1 MTSKA
6 ALADAAK
13 EVVAKERA
21 RQEENGTALVPASP
35 ISGVHALAQMSE
47 EAFEA
52 RLAAMKQSQQ
62 RIARVQREYMDE
74 GIDYGNIAGIDKPTI
89 FKPGAEKLMQLYGLV
104 AQVNSHFVPGDGQTT
119 PPLTYDSDVFLH
131 VGNFDGP
138 IVGQG
143 HGTAN
148 SWEKRYRRE
157 SRACPNCNQPKIIRS
172 KWPENIPADQRGW
185 YCLNCKSKYG
195 KDDESITAQEVGAGT
210 VMEAYDLGVTLLKMS
225 EKRGITDAVLRA
237 TATSGL
243 FTQDVADEPV
253 TDDTAAGFADSAY
266 GGEAEPVVR
275 MVPNTTQAE
284 PFDAAQAAGAVPVAQ
299 TGYAEPSLEEQLQAS
314 IDAEE
319 EKKAALKPGDE
330 GYVRPDAAASGLTN
344 EQFHE
349 VLNKTG
355 GEEVVVGPS
364 QVEGVERGGRTQGAN
379 EAQIN
384 EVRRLA
390 SELGWGAKA
399 ILGYAYALLEPVEP
413 EVPADGRNARSV
425 LTQYQENMS
434 AEKAGHLVTNMG
446 EQLAIQQGVLDKPD
460 TGTGPFMGSD
470 DGNHG

>member
-6 ALADAAK
+6 ELAEAAK

-35 ISGVHALAQMSE
+35 MSGVHALAQMTD
-47 EAFEA
+47 EAFET
-52 RLAAMKQSQQ
+52 RLAAMKVSQK
-62 RIARVQREYMDE
+62 RVARVQHEYMDE
-74 GIDYGNIAGIDKPTI
+74 GVDYGNIEGIDKPTI

-104 AQVNSHFVPGDGQTT
+104 AQVNSNFVAGDGQTT
-119 PPLTYDSDVFLH
+119 PPLTYNSDVFLH

-138 IVGQG
+138 IVGEG

-148 SWEKRYRRE
+148 AWEKRYRRDQKV
-157 SRACPNCNQPKIIRS
+157 CPNCGKATIIKGKR
-172 KWPENIPADQRGW
+172 EYGGGW
-185 YCLNCKSKYG
+185 LCWAKKGGCGTKY
-195 KDDESITAQEVGAGT
+195 KDDDPSITQQESKPGDVT
-210 VMEAYDLGVTLLKMS
+210 EAYDLGVTLLKMS

-243 FTQDVADEPV
+243 FTQDVADEPA
-253 TDDTAAGFADSAY
+253 TDDTRFADSSY
-266 GGEAEPVVR
+266 GDATEPVVR
-275 MVPNTTQAE
+275 MVPNTISAE
-284 PFDAAQAAGAVPVAQ
+284 PFDAARAAGPVPVDQA
-299 TGYAEPSLEEQLQAS
+299 GYTEQAEPSLEEQLQAS

-319 EKKAALKPGDE
+319 AKKEEAILNSVGGGQSTQDGEYTQETVDAIVAL
-330 GYVRPDAAASGLTN
+330 
-344 EQFHE
+344 
-349 VLNKTG
+349 TG

-364 QVEGVERGGRTQGAN
+364 QVSGVERGGRTAGAN

-425 LTQYQENMS
+425 LTKYLEDMS
-434 AEKAGHLVTNMG
+434 AEKAGELVTNMG
-446 EQLAIQQGVLDKPD
+446 EQLAIQQGVVDKPPVV
-460 TGTGPFMGSD
+460 TP
-470 DGNHG
+470 